1 MGGITPKWLTAR
13 LRELEA
19 AGIVERESTPGKRE
33 VWYRITDRG
42 RDLAPVVEGLANWGI
57 KHAMRDPLPGEPL
70 YLRCSCKRQRC
81 H

>member
-1 MGGITPKWLTAR
+1 MAHGASARTGGR
-13 LRELEA
+13 RDR
-19 AGIVERESTPGKRE
+19 RESTPGKRE

-70 YLRCSCKRQRC
+70 YLRCSCKGQRC